1 MSYKFNPLTG
11 QLDYFEEQQQTTVDS
26 AERLKD
32 TKVCAE
38 VISALKM
45 VRAVS
50 DTDIL
55 KGNYTTYESA
65 KCLGIALQSGSVGTS
80 IDVLLFGK
88 VEDPF
93 FNFPVN
99 APLFL
104 GLDGSITTVSN
115 ATDDFSVTIGYS
127 LGAGAIFIKIE
138 EPIYQN
144 N

>member
-11 QLDYFEEQQQTTVDS
+11 QLDYFEEQQQTTIDS

-45 VRAVS
+45 VRATS
-50 DTDIL
+50 DTEIVKADH
-55 KGNYTTYESA
+55 TTYQNS
-65 KCLGIALQSGSVGTS
+65 KCLGIALQSGSIGTS

-88 VEDPF
+88 IEDPF
-93 FNFPVN
+93 FNFAIN

-104 GLDGSITTVSN
+104 GLDGSITTIS
-115 ATDDFSVTIGYS
+115 DPEDEFSVTIGYS
-127 LGAGAIFIKIE
+127 LGTGAIFVKVE